1 VAGHRGEHETEYGD
15 PLGRGEAGDLDCGD
29 LGKQVRQA
37 GAGAGKRPGVSSGEP
52 AEIRR
57 LAESLS
63 SGSAEGESKRL
74 PCRWA
79 RCT

>member
-1 VAGHRGEHETEYGD
+1 MAGITRAAALLVSVRHARRSCMLRRVPQAGHVR
-15 PLGRGEAGDLDCGD
+15 
-29 LGKQVRQA
+29 RQA

-52 AEIRR
+52 AEIGR

-63 SGSAEGESKRL
+63 SGSAEGEPKRL